1 MNTTST
7 GVSSQ
12 PVPGEVCGTG
22 DRGPGPNDGSIA
34 FDHVDVEFGG
44 RKIID
49 DLTLQIAGGEF
60 VCIVGPSGSGKT
72 TALRLLAGLI
82 KPSRGTILFRGCPLI
97 ESSRDIAVVF
107 QDYSKAL
114 LPWRTA
120 AQNISLAL
128 EARSIPAG
136 DRKPIIA
143 DLLLKVGL
151 QDHAGKYP
159 VEMSGGM
166 QQRLQIARC
175 LAQKPSVLL
184 MDEPFGALDAM
195 TRQLLQDEILS
206 IVRAS
211 GAAVFFVT
219 HDLEE
224 AIYLGDRIIGLR
236 SEPGR
241 IGASFTINLPKPRD
255 QLRTR
260 EQPEFLKLRRELF
273 DFIKKAE
280 NERDK

>member
-1 MNTTST
+1 MNTTSAS
-7 GVSSQ
+7 VSAR
-12 PVPGEVCGTG
+12 PVRSEQRGTG
-22 DRGPGPNDGSIA
+22 DHGPGLIDGSIA

-44 RKIID
+44 RKIIES
-49 DLTLQIAGGEF
+49 LTLQIAGGEF

-82 KPSRGTILFRGCPLI
+82 KPTRGTILFRGSPLI

-128 EARSIPAG
+128 EARGIPASE
-136 DRKPIIA
+136 RKPVIA

-159 VEMSGGM
+159 AEMSGGM

-195 TRQLLQDEILS
+195 TRQSLQDEILS
-206 IVRAS
+206 IVKAS

-236 SEPGR
+236 SDPGR
-241 IGASFTINLPKPRD
+241 IGSSFTVDLPKPRD

-280 NERDK
+280 NERNQ

>member
-1 MNTTST
+1 MNATSAA
-7 GVSSQ
+7 VSPL
-12 PVPGEVCGTG
+12 PVRIEQREG
-22 DRGPGPNDGSIA
+22 DSGPGLNDGSIA

-44 RKIID
+44 RRIID
-49 DLTLQIAGGEF
+49 DLTLQIASGEF
-60 VCIVGPSGSGKT
+60 VCVVGPSGSGKT
-72 TALRLLAGLI
+72 TALRLLAGLV
-82 KPSRGTILFRGCPLI
+82 KPDRGKILFRGGPLV
-97 ESSRDIAVVF
+97 EPSRDIAVVF

-128 EARSIPAG
+128 EARSIPA
-136 DRKPIIA
+136 REREPIIA

-159 VEMSGGM
+159 AEMSGGM

-195 TRQLLQDEILS
+195 TRQSLQDEIHC
-206 IVRAS
+206 IVKTS

-236 SEPGR
+236 SNPGR
-241 IGASFTINLPKPRD
+241 IGTSFAVNLPKPRD
-255 QLRTR
+255 QLLTR
-260 EQPEFLKLRRELF
+260 ELPEFLKLRRELF

-280 NERDK
+280 NERD